1 MWDPECR
8 YHYANGVMR
17 AGMLVVGFQLADIAE
32 GWGGFG
38 VIPGSHKLNYP
49 LPDAV
54 RLASTKGVVPRAGI
68 SKGSGVPQ
76 DPLAPHRGPHWVL
89 SR

>member
-1 MWDPECR
+1 VWDPECR

-49 LPDAV
+49 LPNAV

-68 SKGSGVPQ
+68 CW
-76 DPLAPHRGPHWVL
+76 LRGPTGPLGTPSRTPYWAL